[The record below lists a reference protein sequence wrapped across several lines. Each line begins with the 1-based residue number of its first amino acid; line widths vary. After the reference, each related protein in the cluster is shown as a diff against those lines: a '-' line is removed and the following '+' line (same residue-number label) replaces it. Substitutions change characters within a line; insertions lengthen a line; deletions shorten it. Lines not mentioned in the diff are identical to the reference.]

1 MKEVYMLNSKTKN
14 QTKNQTETET
24 KEWVLPNGYTYLAIT
39 ATDYG
44 SWSKAREPFTACRDV
59 YRNFINS
66 GYAPPNVKKVPVV
79 LVYCH
84 EETTK
89 VLTCGGYQWDN
100 NFPPIPVGL
109 LAITR
114 SSMKPATKNEFGG
127 TNHSCDDWL
136 KELYALTKPSVQNP
150 FENA

>member
-59 YRNFINS
+59 YRKFINS
-66 GYAPPNVKKVPVV
+66 GYASPNVKKVPVV

-89 VLTCGGYQWDN
+89 VLTRGGYQWDN

-150 FENA
+150 SENA